1 MSTKK
6 RTIGSVIGGT
16 LLNLAAV
23 VGVVCIVAVI
33 AAFAFNI
40 TLIMFKTGSMSPTI
54 PAGSLAVVR
63 EIPAS
68 QIRVGDVVTV
78 DRPGKPPISHRVRV
92 ISSTGGD
99 ARTITMRGDA
109 NASDDSQSYT
119 VSQVRIV
126 MLSIPG
132 LANAVVALSRPL
144 VLGGITLGAS
154 ALVTWAFWPREEG
167 TRRRGQRVTGT
178 ATTTDM
184 MTLGV
189 LPIGLIPLVLAFSL
203 GTPSPAQAA
212 ERETVV
218 HGRYLTLTAIGD
230 PDVMEH
236 LVPGHPVQ
244 WQVGVQA
251 HPPESSSIDIG
262 ISAQG
267 RLAGPGGLQVDI
279 RACTV
284 RWVNGRCI
292 GKESAWLSHQELA
305 TAVIPVDAYGAHR
318 LGAMPSAQQRW
329 VLVQTTLP
337 AGAPPGSTAQ
347 MRIHAWGSGDDI
359 GIGGPAGGPLAFTGS
374 SIGPWIMFGAIA
386 VLSGVGLVE
395 LARRRI
401 PRGMP

>member
-16 LLNLAAV
+16 LLNLAATG
-23 VGVVCIVAVI
+23 GVVCIIAVI

-63 EIPAS
+63 QIPAS
-68 QIRVGDVVTV
+68 EIRVGDVVTV
-78 DRPGKPPISHRVRV
+78 DRAGKPPITHRVRA
-92 ISSTGGD
+92 ISPAGGD

-109 NASDDSQSYT
+109 NTTDDLQPYA
-119 VSQVRIV
+119 VSHVRIV
-126 MLSIPG
+126 LLSVPG
-132 LANAVVALSRPL
+132 LAYAVVTLSHPL
-144 VLGGITLGAS
+144 VLGGITLGTT
-154 ALVTWAFWPREEG
+154 ALVIWAFWPREAG
-167 TRRRGQRVTGT
+167 TRRRAQRVTGA

-203 GTPSPAQAA
+203 GTATPAHAA
-212 ERETVV
+212 EKETVV

-236 LVPGHPVQ
+236 LVPGRPVQ

-251 HPPESSSIDIG
+251 HPPETSSIDIG

-284 RWVNGRCI
+284 RWVNGRCT
-292 GKESAWLSHQELA
+292 GKESAWLSHQDLA
-305 TAVIPVDAYGAHR
+305 TAVIPVDAHGAHR
-318 LGAMPSAQQRW
+318 LGAMPSTQQRW

-337 AGAPPGSTAQ
+337 AGTPPGSTAQ
-347 MRIHAWGSGDDI
+347 MQIHAWGSGDDI

-374 SIGPWIMFGAIA
+374 SIGPWIMFGTIA

-395 LARRRI
+395 LARRRG
-401 PRGMP
+401 RAQ